1 MRMKIY
7 TLALSGLLT
16 LGMAGGAAMA
26 QDMSAPQQ
34 QGGGPGGRH
43 GMDAEGQ
50 LKHLTKA
57 LDLTPDQQT
66 QLKPILDAQH
76 QQMEAIHQDQALS
89 REDRFAKM
97 KALHEDSKTKIEG
110 VLNDAQK
117 QKFEAM
123 QERMHDRRGGGQ
135 EAPPP
140 QG

>member
-26 QDMSAPQQ
+26 QDMSAPPQ
-34 QGGGPGGRH
+34 QGSGPGGRH
-43 GMDAEGQ
+43 GMDPEGQ

-76 QQMEAIHQDQALS
+76 QQMEALHQDQALS

-97 KALHEDSKTKIEG
+97 KALREDSKTKIEA

-117 QKFEAM
+117 QKYEAM

-135 EAPPP
+135 EAPAP
-140 QG
+140 QS